1 MHSPKAALVALSAWL
16 SVLTI
21 LGGLVHPIGA
31 ASPTTSPPSTSA
43 SPAPTTSGP
52 PPKTN
57 GTAPPANASIP
68 STCFPLATS
77 AYCGAFQG
85 AALHPVTT
93 ANGTMLYNTSDSYT
107 AWLQQS
113 LLPQPFVKRMIDNFG
128 CSNDSAPTFPLGK
141 TGLRH
146 YVSFQCASSI
156 AQSTECWDRTVVQAV
171 QQGRPPPPGT
181 KPFALCRSSCTAF
194 VDSLENLMVK
204 NGDVCRGP
212 SPAVKAGKIQEMRNL
227 CTNSVWFNATSNCV
241 DAAKAEELWCGL
253 APLPD
258 MCGGCE
264 PFAGSS
270 GCKELAAAASL
281 ATPTPSSAPTVDPA
295 ANSDAARASERIT
308 IIAASTTSAVVAA
321 VVIGLMVM
329 VRRRQRLA
337 RSNQTGPAPNG
348 SSNRGTPGSARR
360 DSAARTG
367 RRGIVIDS
375 PRRGSNFAMSP
386 FKRPSLQT
394 GSPVLQLSTIQ
405 HSPALHHSSLAGTP
419 VLAPTIGTVSPAPH
433 HSSVLVGQSTESWTI
448 PLPDQLAPLEML
460 SPSLGVTAFPSPVPV
475 ANRPITLALPPTSTI
490 SRAVLQ
496 EPSSAPAGARPV
508 TLVLPPKSTI
518 SRLPPL
524 PSGEAPIMLVLPPN
538 STINRRVSGQT
549 ATSPIYQLPST
560 LSSRGRGGSS
570 GQNRST
576 MSPTEY
582 VLPSTLTSRRRTQ
595 EPTSPTPG
603 SAGEPNGEQ
612 GHDGAGASP
621 LPSLSELPLPAPLA
635 PVSRRESS
643 LIAAP
648 SPTHSR
654 VRSSVSSPAPA
665 TPITGA
671 GGASTAGTL
680 TTTAKYRVTIRKYD
694 RQLEDEMTLMPGD
707 MIEVLEAF
715 EDGWALGINLTRGST
730 GDEEGAAAFPLVC
743 TVPVAMD
750 DMRRMS
756 LMSASATPRSAKG
769 AHHTATMATTS
780 RKPSTSGPSSST
792 QAPGAPKIV
801 QEVKIVEE
809 KQPDGS
815 VVRKRIV
822 TTKRITTRKAPTKT
836 TTTTTTKATP
846 AATKPAAAVKPA
858 ATVKPAA
865 APTAKRLSTASV
877 HSVKSTTGR
886 SSPAPTKTTTASSS
900 RTPAAAAT
908 NKDTARHEGNNGHR
922 RSKSIE
928 DLSFNRILDKYS
940 AIAPTATVPVPPPP
954 PPSTLLLPPTPP
966 RSVTPASASDDTA
979 SIISDA
985 SSTTTRLHVTQ
996 RSLHQHVALLRQMM
1010 RLTPEFAAPMPAATV
1025 IALEERY
1032 LRWLAWL
1039 ATRPPTAGISK
1050 LLPPLDVLYAWYTH
1064 LACDLTS
1071 YADDLGA
1078 LFGQDARD
1086 AILATAFPLNVAWGE
1101 YGSTDHQELWLAT
1114 TGHAWD
1120 LEDDLATRLSNVVV
1134 SCRTCGTQ
1142 TSVPVET
1149 YVDVFQNGHGAVSCA
1164 ACHATISIE
1173 TMVQHLSVFPGDRHH
1188 TPLFRF
1194 TLNLAESVQF
1204 VASQIMTVV
1213 DNLPSEEFGVREAAE
1228 LSVVVRSLL
1237 ATAAGRGAGSTEPA
1251 LQIEPDVLL
1260 AYWNMLMHPQDYFDF
1275 SLERFGK
1282 IVILNQE
1289 AVIRSPLATNSNKP
1303 EPAVIAAKTPA
1314 KPALAPKR
1322 SLTDMKRHLDKIE
1335 KEVQS
1340 LAPGTGAAAANSA
1353 AASSKIKG
1361 PSVNALRAMFESNKK
1376 TKRKVQVNVAGK
1388 VEPSTPWNVLL
1399 TQESLNGHLDLLESF
1414 AMHLSLA
1421 RHQDKHVEGMVD
1433 TRYLLKAEQRYYLWL
1448 VMLSEGSSILPPI
1461 DVLLCWYSHMT
1472 HMPTYE
1478 HDLRTIF
1485 GNEALPAL
1493 LAEPFPLQQFLTQA
1507 LNRTVDVESQNAW
1520 EAYTGQPFVLL
1531 HNADVVEHPWV
1542 LQCPSCC
1549 SYCSVEVADFVKLRM
1564 GEKSVECPVCWRV
1577 ITKQQLLLMRDP
1589 QVHAAFSVFSIDLVR
1604 TVQEW
1609 RHEVLSQL
1617 IDLRVNNVN
1626 FDAAVEKYQSQA
1638 WKRSVVVTD
1647 AHGQESVFHLESKD
1661 WTTDVL
1667 LAYLTHTMWPN
1678 HFIAAARGQYGV
1690 AADHHAYHLVLQDAG
1705 LNYHHWDTTRGRPL
1719 RLRKSAPM
1727 AEVSRVTNVDDV
1739 VVEEGRRVS
1748 HADLQAMDHPLEAL
1762 ITADTVKEVQTM
1774 AKYLARADVKPHLA
1788 SPVYLAAAVRRYALY
1803 LKALKASPEVDSLV
1817 MPVDVALMMQVH
1829 MSSPAAF
1836 AADIAAF
1843 ASNAFARQRIFGKVA
1858 PLARAAA
1865 SEPLDA
1871 EVQAQWGQMMH
1882 EPYVLSLK
1890 DAVKALARSKVASP
1904 ASFDLAAAVPVFVKA
1919 VAASTNVSVGLVR
1932 DDYKNVMAKSMIVT
1946 SADGTQE
1953 LYSIATETAAAT
1965 VGQIIHTGRPAYYQ
1979 PWFHE
1984 TFGVALTDLA
1994 PPAPVATKGQSVKIT
2009 LTLDMLDQPAAEKQ
2023 DKYSKIAFA
2032 KFLSVK
2038 LLKQLHQ
2045 VYAALT
2051 ESDDVAAQL
2060 ANPAFV
2066 AKAATRYLAFVQ
2078 AGGSAASVPDVT
2090 LPFDVAVVMQAHM
2103 VDVAAFE
2110 MDMEARIPATAQR
2123 ARFLQAVK
2131 QPLLRAVTQVAT
2143 TKDQAAWTALTG
2155 LEYDASMSAHLPVDA
2170 ADLVFDFTTAVPKLM
2185 AALTLAMQ
2193 VPVADIEAVR
2203 KAYERHVDSMLVQR
2217 NEEDVRSVYLLRP
2230 EDAHAQL
2237 GSFMHATHAGE
2248 YQRWFKDHFG
2258 VKVSAVSG
2266 QRPKKATKARV
2277 MVMMSVFTDKIV
2289 AQDRN
2294 VVRDLPTID
2303 VIRAA
2308 AKSAGSVI
2316 GHEHAAVAQYVRYIQ
2331 ALASNKPSALT
2342 APVALVLVAHMLS
2355 PVEFKRDIGRLVPA
2369 AKVEA
2374 TIHAARAALSAD
2386 HVDSSYSTVTAS
2398 SSARLARLEKNL
2410 PSLVAIITKAV
2421 HDHVAT
2427 PSISYR
2433 RAFTN
2438 ALAMTEAHGK
2448 QLYSFM
2454 FSPEHALAHID
2465 HVLSAG
2471 YEAECQTQFGHV
2483 GTLFAIPS
2491 VDVADGAED
2500 AVINEATLREV
2511 QIGAKYLSRADV
2523 KAHLANKAYL
2533 DAAERRYV
2541 AYLNALN
2548 ATPEA
2553 TAIFP
2558 PADVALMMQ
2567 LHMALAPAFV
2577 RDMHAF
2583 ARDESA
2589 YQRIMAVTAPFF
2601 KSVAAE
2607 PLNADLQAMWGR
2619 ITHEPFVLTA
2629 NDANRALTASQAYKR
2644 TSPISVELAFVLPQF
2659 VETVMASTKVT
2670 AAQVEAEHDNW
2681 ANKAVVVTLADGMQ
2695 ELASIK
2701 PATPVS
2707 RIGCVI
2713 STGRPLQH
2721 QAWFETTYG
2730 VPMTKLAPA
2739 VPEKTAGSVKVTVA
2753 LDTTKKNVDA
2763 TPKYSKLAFAK
2774 CLSAKLLRQLQQVHA
2789 ALSEE
2794 PELIMLF
2801 QQPAALAYTTRRY
2814 LKFVQSAAQSP
2825 VLAAAA
2831 VVPADVA
2838 LLMLVHVA
2846 DPAAFEH
2853 DLEKLVPIAAQRAC
2867 LLDAVKVPLVRTIT
2881 ELETPKAIRAWT
2893 ELTGLDEENDVPADE
2908 FTGVTLVCNFPASL
2922 AKLMDVLAL
2931 TTQVSDIE
2939 TVRKSY
2945 ARHVDTGIIMHD
2957 EVGSASLY
2965 FLEPADVFA
2974 RIGELMHAAHPAA
2987 YQSWFEEAFGA
2998 RVSTLSEGHVDAHDR
3013 LISDKTVREVQVGA
3027 KYLSRADV
3035 KAHLANKAYL
3045 MAAERRYVAYLNA
3058 LDTTPES
3065 AEVIPPADVALMMQ
3079 MHMALAPAFVRDMR
3093 AFARNEEAFQRIM
3106 AVTAPFFKSVAAEPL
3121 NADMQA
3127 KWGRITHEPFVLTAY
3142 DANRALTASQAY
3154 KRMSPISFDLSLVLP
3169 QFVETVMA
3177 STTVTAA
3184 QVKAAHSNWTNKSFV
3199 VTLAD
3204 GTQELASI
3212 ASVTPTSRIG
3222 CVISTGRPLQHQA
3235 WFETTYSVPIAAL
3248 APPKDEQ
3255 TANHVIV
3262 TVSLDA
3268 EEKKADAAPKYSKIA
3283 FAKYLSA
3290 KLLRQLQQVH
3300 AALSEEPELI
3310 TQFQQ
3315 PAALAYTTRR
3325 YLKFVQS
3332 AAQSPELA
3340 AAAVVPADVALL
3352 MHVHMTDAAAFE
3364 LDFEKLI
3371 PVAAQ
3376 RVRLLEAV
3384 KVPLVRTITE
3394 LETPKSIR
3402 SWTQLTGLDEENDVP
3417 AESFVEVSLSC
3428 NFAAALAKF
3437 MDALALTV
3445 QVSDI
3450 ESVRKAYAR
3459 HVDTGIIMHDEAGF
3473 ASLYF
3478 LEPADALARIGELMH
3493 TAHPTA
3499 YQEWFHEEFGAK
3511 VSTLINA
3518 EPRGHDALISDKTVR
3533 EVQVMAKYLSRA
3545 DVKAHLASKAY
3556 LMAAERRYVAYLH
3569 ALNTAPETDA
3579 VIPPADVALMMQ
3591 LHMALAPAFV
3601 RDMRAFASNNEAY
3614 QRIMD
3619 KTAPFFK
3626 SVAAEPLN
3634 ADMQAKWGRI
3644 THEPF
3649 VLTAND
3655 ANHALTASQAY
3666 KRTAPISVDL
3676 SLVLPQF
3683 VETVMAS
3690 TKVTADQIT
3699 ADHNNWTSKSFVV
3712 TLADGDQELVSI
3724 ASTTPASRIGC
3735 IISTG
3740 RPLQHQTWF
3749 DTTYG
3754 VSITKLAPP
3763 APTHTAEY
3771 VKVMVSLDADE
3782 HKADATPKYSKLAF
3796 AKYLSAKLLRQL
3808 QQVHAAL
3815 SEEPELIMQFQQAD
3829 VLAISTRRYLKFLQS
3844 AAQSPDLAA
3853 TAVVPADVA
3862 LLMHAHMAEP
3872 VAFERDLEMIV
3883 PVVAQRV
3890 RLLEAVKVPLVRTIT
3905 ELETPKAIRAW
3916 TQLTGLDNEN
3926 TTPADTFA
3934 NMSLSCNFAA
3944 ALPKF
3949 MDALALTA
3957 QVSDV
3962 ELVRKAYTRHVDTG
3976 IIMHDE
3982 EGRSSLYFL
3991 EPANMLAR
3999 VGELM
4004 HTAHPAAYQL
4014 WFKTEFGANVST
4026 IFDQQARSND
4036 ELVTDASVRQV
4047 QVMAKYLTK
4056 TDVKA
4061 HLANRTYLAAAE
4073 RRYVTYLKALNTSPE
4088 AGSLIPPADVALMM
4102 QVHMAS
4108 PAVFARDIDAF
4119 AANKAA
4125 RQRIMGKAMPFHRA
4139 ITSEPM
4145 PAEMQAKWGK
4155 ETHEPFVLT
4164 IHEAAKVV
4172 VRAKGRSPVSMNL
4185 VLALPSFV
4193 ASVSGSVNVTAET
4206 VRTDYTNAVAK
4217 STLMTLANGTLELH
4231 SIATP
4236 TAASAVGH
4244 VICTGHPE
4252 QYQIW
4257 FRNTFGVPVSALAP
4271 PIRAADHELIKVT
4284 VMLEDA
4290 EQHNG
4295 TSAQFSKIAFAK
4307 FLSTKLLKQLHA
4319 VHEFFQEHEDVLL
4332 HLLEPAA
4339 LAHANVR
4346 FLRFI
4351 QAIAATKT
4359 VPSELVLP
4367 LDVAL
4372 IMQALMANPA
4382 AFEWYMEQ
4390 LIASPAQRTQFL
4402 ASVEVPL
4409 VQSILGTASSK
4420 ARAQWE
4426 RATGLSFDATEPTTA
4441 TAVDVVFD
4449 LSENVPLLLEA
4460 LQLAAE
4466 QAVGDIVAIRQTYAQ
4481 FVESAIVMQNE
4492 AGTRSLYSFQPTT
4505 DYVKV
4510 ATLMHSAHPAA
4521 YQAWFQEQFRV
4532 KVSQL
4537 GSSLQI
4543 PKSFAVVQPAED
4555 LASYEPVSDALVRQ
4569 SHVIAKYLAKPD
4581 VKAHLANEAYLV
4593 AAERRYISYLKAMAT
4608 SADAAAVVP
4617 PADVALL
4624 MQVHMASP
4632 EYFAR
4637 DVAAFTKDSAAVAR
4651 ILGKESPL
4659 FQSVSMEPATA
4670 EMQSQWGI
4678 ATHEPYVLTVQEA
4691 AKSFN
4696 RSRSAVAHAP
4706 VSVDLV
4712 AALPAFVESI
4722 LGSVRVSG
4730 AQIRQEYA
4738 NYMAK
4743 SMVVT
4748 LADGKQELHSIA
4760 TPTVATKVGHVLATS
4775 CPAKYQRWF
4784 MQSFGVPVTALASST
4799 SVKKNA
4805 VVKVLVSLDT
4815 AEMPVEKQAKFS
4827 KLSFAKYLSAKLLKQ
4842 LHRTQAFLAEHT
4854 SLMARLADPAGLD
4867 LSVRRYVKFL
4877 HSAASAPARDL
4888 NFALPVD
4895 VALLMQ
4901 AHMANA
4907 SAFAR
4912 DMAVLIPDAARRTAV
4927 LKSVELPLIRS
4938 MLEPIKS
4945 ANKDAWKRVTGLSIN
4960 AVPVQAD
4967 VSYLDVNFDAAVSHF
4982 VDVLD
4987 VAASTSPAD
4996 LEAIRQ
5002 AVAHFVE
5009 GATPI
5014 RSEDGAFTLYSLKL
5028 VDSHIRLGWFMLS
5041 ASAADFPAWFQGEF
5055 GAALQD
5061 VELGQLVQVPTTS
5074 ATIAERAAQ
5083 LVSTDDIMQ
5092 FHEGLQALLK
5102 CVPHIRLTDVNEYI
5116 ETVYATLGHL
5126 DAVESLPAV
5135 TRLIAVLHQT
5145 FPERYSW
5152 DIKAIVCDAQVNIHE
5167 IYTLVKHR
5175 LAAVER
5181 IVAHADLATAAKDYQ
5196 RAMDDAV
5203 VVKHEDGSEELYT
5216 LMPITDGCLLA
5227 HILHMT
5233 RVDQYEWFLSDRF
5246 EHLLSLFKPV
5256 VVEESASAVI
5266 IDVDALTMPLQNAKA
5281 VVPRDASVDVL
5292 LDAAS
5297 LKTSL
5302 AQLKDALR
5310 RGPAQFTLGD
5320 VKAYVEQQPPQWGL
5334 LSMVHATFAGTHAKD
5349 LLKFQF
5355 QEPLDLPVF
5364 CSRLNA
5370 RLALLRSLAQQ
5381 EGDFFTAYYEYQRA
5395 IADAVVIS
5403 NAQKEPE
5410 LYSLMSM
5417 SPAAMLLHAAHA
5429 SVPLEYQNFALER
5442 FGAVAGVLTE
5452 TGEANV
5458 LESASRVIA
5467 HGHVQIAITDLS
5479 PQPESTKP
5487 SHSPLDHVY
5496 VSVSKV
5502 SHVVRVIRE
5511 ASDFTVGDVEAYL
5524 RDPIKA
5530 PRCEEMHLVH
5540 ATFAK
5545 EFADHMLAIQFHEP
5559 ISVAAFQVGLNARLH
5574 VLRDVVRRVGKIDL
5588 PSALVEYER
5597 ALADA
5602 FALKNSQ
5609 GEWELYTLSPLSDAA
5624 WVLHVAHMS
5633 KPDMYENFALAHFGH
5648 VLGFFKV
5655 PPHLIRTAPA
5665 AVAVQ
5670 VGPASLSTKHGH
5682 VERALPS
5689 AAPSFVEA
5697 STIITY
5703 EDAVRFYMHAVALLV
5718 SVATI
5723 TDHDV
5728 RAYVDALQ
5736 ECHDDDE
5743 EVELVSML
5751 HTTHVERYLNDV
5763 NALVSGNSVDL
5774 TQLRRLLEARFS
5786 LLRSLIAKVKANSL
5800 SDAVAEYS
5808 RAVDEAVLMTAQDG
5822 SHELFTMVPLSPAA
5836 LFVHV
5841 AHVAQRAEYYDFA
5854 TRRFGAVVSFL
5865 KPARLIDVSAG
5876 ELDDDVEMVVL
5887 ERQLPTVASVDS
5899 KAKQVKIAVE
5909 HWDAQEAKAQEAS
5922 VAEKKAAEN
5931 SALTLE
5937 FLSGLQSAF
5946 NKVAAAGWSMAW
5958 VLSYMWFLNELRT
5971 KEAPA
5976 EVPPVVKLVALVHA
5990 SMCDRFETDLAQL
6003 IGADHV
6009 AHVTQL
6015 LSASLLEDWTPVV
6028 FDEQA
6033 ASHQE
6038 LSLDG
6043 EEFASRLERR
6053 FASVQRVFAEAQL
6066 SLTSNTAYQRA
6077 LDTSVIISGPK
6088 RRAELFTTAALTP
6101 DVLLAHVFH
6110 TSQVEEYRRYM
6121 AARFGQKLGFLPL
6134 EMVVDHDAE
6143 SLRSLPEA
6151 DDAIPRPVENGDVQL
6166 TLPKNK
6172 VHHADV
6178 HDAKDL
6184 DDKVAAKR
6192 RSLPKLES
6200 FITLHDIEA
6209 FREFWLGNEMLM
6221 RFNNRIY
6228 IVNAIQRYQSWLSMP
6243 YPILPPPDVAVV
6255 HQIHKF
6261 SNRIYEDLHDVY
6273 AEYTRYPTYTT
6284 DEAILS
6290 WERATGT
6297 PWTLNNSTTYHC
6309 RNCYATIA
6317 LTPATVKCVICR
6329 TPLLSS
6335 PFSAVILNQAQ
6346 PFLNVVRTVPKLMP
6360 IEIWTSYATWLEQAI
6375 IIGTQD
6381 GSKYLRSVQ
6390 PDTDAV
6396 LVGHLVHVMHP
6407 ARFRRAM
6414 LSLFGMQISF
6424 FMPLLAHPIT
6434 PDSLLISPPPTR
6446 PQSPHQSAQVVSR
6459 DIDFGA
6465 DDKAAE
6471 DSAAVLEEIVDR
6483 GISVDRGLEVELL
6496 TSLGPKFIEP
6506 EVRKVRSRPSSVV
6519 KEPPQAPEVNG
6530 DIIERHWALVRTL
6543 LQIETSYDPAL
6554 LVRSESRY
6562 LKWLTMLSETK
6573 QLHLIPPVDVALMFH
6588 IHAQFPD
6595 VFYQDL
6601 VALFGEEDAREL
6613 LDFSILD
6620 ADVGYYQRDIDPESE
6635 AAWES
6640 YTGEPYLYH
6649 HATAAT
6655 AYMLS
6660 CPACSTIQSV
6670 GQDDIVQLKT
6680 QVCDLKC
6687 PTCDRQSTLEQLRVN
6702 NRGIAPFHINFIH
6715 QAPVWRARMSKLLN
6729 EASKVVPDAAS
6740 AKYEQFA
6747 RLTVDVV
6754 QNGTSTLYSIVDLDQ
6769 HIYAGH
6775 AAHLLFPGPYRRMVQ
6790 GRFGRW
6796 VPLIKL
6802 DDPLPPFPIA
6812 APIELAI
6819 PAMPPIPTEELV
6831 ADTSAR
6837 RSRAVSVATF
6847 TSAVS
6852 TATTAASEPA
6862 PEFTMRGDTLV
6873 SFFQLCQALL
6883 KCADFKITD
6892 EAARYLFWYR
6902 AEARY
6907 VQFIELM
6914 QHTVVEGHALPL
6926 PPLDVL
6932 MMWMVHLMD
6941 PHRYI
6946 EDLVRISGDIKLLNF
6961 GFPLDKVTMYLVAH
6975 QDTLSAESWTAFVP
6989 SSHAESWTS
6998 FTKQPF
7004 ILDAASQAAEALTC
7018 PYCHFAQ
7025 EWECGP
7031 YTEMRRGTRVL
7042 FCKACD
7048 KWMTQSTLSAWR
7060 LVQDLTLAEKGQG
7073 HVGGTLLN
7081 LAKGKIDYKL
7091 AHSVHKLLFFTHS
7104 TSITEILDAR
7114 LHELDVINPWKE
7126 LDLAAI
7132 LHDYLQ
7138 TAVEKEYS
7146 GKRKDLKRKADI
7158 VTTKILA
7165 YYQNVVTPLS
7175 LDLVRSLDHWTQ
7187 LTQDMVD
7194 HFNAFSLKEAETV
7207 LDRYI
7212 KFMRLLED
7220 QRKDTNSST
7229 NHLVP
7234 ALDILLAH
7242 RCHLLDPL
7250 AFQKY
7255 CVFKFGKIMDFSRF
7269 TSKEELLQEYKDMGA
7284 LWTRKYSTPFDVSFK
7299 RKKKKGIK
7307 KLVGML
7313 FGSK

>member
-1 MHSPKAALVALSAWL
+1 M
-16 SVLTI
+16 
-21 LGGLVHPIGA
+21 
-31 ASPTTSPPSTSA
+31 
-43 SPAPTTSGP
+43 
-52 PPKTN
+52 
-57 GTAPPANASIP
+57 
-68 STCFPLATS
+68 
-77 AYCGAFQG
+77 
-85 AALHPVTT
+85 
-93 ANGTMLYNTSDSYT
+93 
-107 AWLQQS
+107 
-113 LLPQPFVKRMIDNFG
+113 
-128 CSNDSAPTFPLGK
+128 
-141 TGLRH
+141 
-146 YVSFQCASSI
+146 
-156 AQSTECWDRTVVQAV
+156 
-171 QQGRPPPPGT
+171 
-181 KPFALCRSSCTAF
+181 
-194 VDSLENLMVK
+194 
-204 NGDVCRGP
+204 
-212 SPAVKAGKIQEMRNL
+212 
-227 CTNSVWFNATSNCV
+227 
-241 DAAKAEELWCGL
+241 
-253 APLPD
+253 
-258 MCGGCE
+258 
-264 PFAGSS
+264 
-270 GCKELAAAASL
+270 
-281 ATPTPSSAPTVDPA
+281 
-295 ANSDAARASERIT
+295 
-308 IIAASTTSAVVAA
+308 
-321 VVIGLMVM
+321 
-329 VRRRQRLA
+329 
-337 RSNQTGPAPNG
+337 
-348 SSNRGTPGSARR
+348 
-360 DSAARTG
+360 
-367 RRGIVIDS
+367 
-375 PRRGSNFAMSP
+375 
-386 FKRPSLQT
+386 
-394 GSPVLQLSTIQ
+394 
-405 HSPALHHSSLAGTP
+405 
-419 VLAPTIGTVSPAPH
+419 
-433 HSSVLVGQSTESWTI
+433 
-448 PLPDQLAPLEML
+448 
-460 SPSLGVTAFPSPVPV
+460 
-475 ANRPITLALPPTSTI
+475 
-490 SRAVLQ
+490 
-496 EPSSAPAGARPV
+496 
-508 TLVLPPKSTI
+508 
-518 SRLPPL
+518 
-524 PSGEAPIMLVLPPN
+524 
-538 STINRRVSGQT
+538 
-549 ATSPIYQLPST
+549 
-560 LSSRGRGGSS
+560 
-570 GQNRST
+570 
-576 MSPTEY
+576 
-582 VLPSTLTSRRRTQ
+582 
-595 EPTSPTPG
+595 
-603 SAGEPNGEQ
+603 
-612 GHDGAGASP
+612 
-621 LPSLSELPLPAPLA
+621 
-635 PVSRRESS
+635 
-643 LIAAP
+643 
-648 SPTHSR
+648 
-654 VRSSVSSPAPA
+654 
-665 TPITGA
+665 
-671 GGASTAGTL
+671 
-680 TTTAKYRVTIRKYD
+680 
-694 RQLEDEMTLMPGD
+694 
-707 MIEVLEAF
+707 
-715 EDGWALGINLTRGST
+715 
-730 GDEEGAAAFPLVC
+730 
-743 TVPVAMD
+743 
-750 DMRRMS
+750 
-756 LMSASATPRSAKG
+756 
-769 AHHTATMATTS
+769 
-780 RKPSTSGPSSST
+780 
-792 QAPGAPKIV
+792 
-801 QEVKIVEE
+801 
-809 KQPDGS
+809 
-815 VVRKRIV
+815 
-822 TTKRITTRKAPTKT
+822 
-836 TTTTTTKATP
+836 
-846 AATKPAAAVKPA
+846 
-858 ATVKPAA
+858 
-865 APTAKRLSTASV
+865 
-877 HSVKSTTGR
+877 
-886 SSPAPTKTTTASSS
+886 
-900 RTPAAAAT
+900 
-908 NKDTARHEGNNGHR
+908 
-922 RSKSIE
+922 
-928 DLSFNRILDKYS
+928 
-940 AIAPTATVPVPPPP
+940 
-954 PPSTLLLPPTPP
+954 PPTPP
-966 RSVTPASASDDTA
+966 RSTTPTTASDDAA
-979 SIISDA
+979 STISDV
-985 SSTTTRLHVTQ
+985 SSTSARLQATKD
-996 RSLHQHVALLRQMM
+996 SLHQHVALLHQLM
-1010 RLTPEFAAPMPAATV
+1010 RLAPEFAAPLPAATV

-1032 LRWLAWL
+1032 LRFLAWL

-1050 LLPPLDVLYAWYTH
+1050 MLPPLDVLYAWYTH
-1064 LACDLTS
+1064 IVCDLTS

-1086 AILATAFPLNVAWGE
+1086 AVLATPFPLDVAWSE

-1114 TGHAWD
+1114 TGHAWT
-1120 LEDDLATRLSNVVV
+1120 LHDDLAARPRSNVVV
-1134 SCRTCGTQ
+1134 SCRACGTQ

-1149 YVDVFQNGHGAVSCA
+1149 YVDVYQNGHGAVSCA
-1164 ACHATISIE
+1164 ACHAAISVE

-1204 VASQIMTVV
+1204 VASQITSVM

-1228 LSVVVRSLL
+1228 MSVVLRSLL
-1237 ATAAGRGAGSTEPA
+1237 ATAAARGPGSTDPP

-1260 AYWNMLMHPQDYFDF
+1260 VYWNRLLTPQDYLDF

-1282 IVILNQE
+1282 IVVLNQE
-1289 AVIRSPLATNSNKP
+1289 AVIRSPLAATLTKAES
-1303 EPAVIAAKTPA
+1303 AVIAAKTPA

-1322 SLTDMKRHLDKIE
+1322 SLTDMKRHLDKME

-1340 LAPGTGAAAANSA
+1340 LAPGTGAA

-1376 TKRKVQVNVAGK
+1376 TKRKIQVHVAGK
-1388 VEPSTPWNVLL
+1388 VDPSTPWNVLL
-1399 TQESLNGHLDLLESF
+1399 TQESLSGHLDLLESF

-1421 RHQDKHVEGMVD
+1421 RHQDKRVEGMVD

-1472 HMPTYE
+1472 HVPTYE

-1485 GNEALPAL
+1485 GEAALPAL

-1549 SYCSVEVADFVKLRM
+1549 SYCSVEVADFAKLRM

-1609 RHEVLSQL
+1609 RREVLSQL

-1647 AHGQESVFHLESKD
+1647 PHGQESVFHLESKD

-1739 VVEEGRRVS
+1739 VVEDGRRVS

-1762 ITADTVKEVQTM
+1762 ITAETVKEVQTM
-1774 AKYLARADVKPHLA
+1774 AKYLARADVKPQLA

-1843 ASNAFARQRIFGKVA
+1843 ASNAFARQRIFGKFA

-1865 SEPLDA
+1865 SEPLNA

-1890 DAVKALARSKVASP
+1890 DAAKALVRSKVASP

-1919 VAASTNVSVGLVR
+1919 VAASTHVSVGLVR

-1946 SADGTQE
+1946 SADGMQE

-1979 PWFHE
+1979 MWFHE

-1994 PPAPVATKGQSVKIT
+1994 PPAPVAAKGQPVKIT
-2009 LTLDMLDQPAAEKQ
+2009 LTLDLLDQPAAEKQ

-2078 AGGSAASVPDVT
+2078 AAGSAASVPDMT

-2103 VDVAAFE
+2103 VDAAAFE

-2131 QPLLRAVTQVAT
+2131 QPLVRAMTQVAT

-2155 LEYDASMSAHLPVDA
+2155 LEYDASASAHVPVDA
-2170 ADLVFDFTTAVPKLM
+2170 ADLVFDFATAVPKLM
-2185 AALTLAMQ
+2185 AALTLAVQ
-2193 VPVADIEAVR
+2193 VPVAEIEAVR

-2248 YQRWFKDHFG
+2248 YHRWFKDHFG

-2266 QRPKKATKARV
+2266 QRPKKATKARI
-2277 MVMMSVFTDKIV
+2277 MVTMSVFANKNV
-2289 AQDRN
+2289 AQDRD
-2294 VVRDLPTID
+2294 VVLDLPTAD

-2308 AKSAGSVI
+2308 ANSAESVI
-2316 GHEHAAVAQYVRYIQ
+2316 GHEHAVVAQYVRYIQ
-2331 ALASNKPSALT
+2331 ALASSKPSALT

-2369 AKVEA
+2369 SKVEA

-2386 HVDSSYSTVTAS
+2386 HVGSSNSTVTAS

-2421 HDHVAT
+2421 DDHAAT
-2427 PSISYR
+2427 PSVSYR

-2471 YEAECQTQFGHV
+2471 YETECQTQFGHV

-2491 VDVADGAED
+2491 VDVAECAED

-2533 DAAERRYV
+2533 AAAERRYV

-2548 ATPEA
+2548 TMPEA
-2553 TAIFP
+2553 TAVIP
-2558 PADVALMMQ
+2558 PVDVALMMQ

-2577 RDMHAF
+2577 RDMRAF
-2583 ARDESA
+2583 ARDEIA
-2589 YQRIMAVTAPFF
+2589 YRRIMAMTAPFF

-2607 PLNADLQAMWGR
+2607 PLSADMQAKWGR

-2629 NDANRALTASQAYKR
+2629 NDANRALMASQAYKR

-2659 VETVMASTKVT
+2659 VETVLASTKVT

-2695 ELASIK
+2695 ELASIT

-2763 TPKYSKLAFAK
+2763 APKYSKLAFAK
-2774 CLSAKLLRQLQQVHA
+2774 YLSAKLLRQLQQVHA
-2789 ALSEE
+2789 ALSKE
-2794 PELIMLF
+2794 PELIMQF

-2853 DLEKLVPIAAQRAC
+2853 DLEKFVPVAAQRAR

-2881 ELETPKAIRAWT
+2881 ELETPKAIHAWT
-2893 ELTGLDEENDVPADE
+2893 ELTGLDEDNDIPADE
-2908 FTGVTLVCNFPASL
+2908 FTGVKLVCNFPASL

-2931 TTQVSDIE
+2931 TAHVSDIE

-2957 EVGSASLY
+2957 EAGSASLY

-2974 RIGELMHAAHPAA
+2974 RIGELMHMAHPAA

-2998 RVSTLSEGHVDAHDR
+2998 KVSTISEGQVDEHDR
-3013 LISDKTVREVQVGA
+3013 LISDKTVREVQVMA

-3035 KAHLANKAYL
+3035 KVHLASKAYL

-3058 LDTTPES
+3058 LNTTPES

-3079 MHMALAPAFVRDMR
+3079 LHMALAPAFVRDVR

-3106 AVTAPFFKSVAAEPL
+3106 AVTAPFFKSVSAEPL
-3121 NADMQA
+3121 SADMQA
-3127 KWGRITHEPFVLTAY
+3127 KWGRITHEQFVLTAS

-3154 KRMSPISFDLSLVLP
+3154 KCTSPISFDLSLVLP

-3177 STTVTAA
+3177 STKFTAA
-3184 QVKAAHSNWTNKSFV
+3184 DVKAAHSNWTSKSFI

-3204 GTQELASI
+3204 GMQELASI

-3222 CVISTGRPLQHQA
+3222 CIISAGRPLQHQA
-3235 WFETTYSVPIAAL
+3235 WFETTYGVPIAAL

-3255 TANHVIV
+3255 TANRVIV

-3268 EEKKADAAPKYSKIA
+3268 EVEKADAAPKYSKIA

-3340 AAAVVPADVALL
+3340 ATAVVPADVALL

-3364 LDFEKLI
+3364 HDLEKLI

-3394 LETPKSIR
+3394 LETPKSVR
-3402 SWTQLTGLDEENDVP
+3402 SWIQLTGLDEENDVPAESFVEVSLACNFPANLAKFMDALALTAQVSDIETVRKSYARHVDTGIITHDDAGSASLYFLEPVGALARVGELMHMAHPTEYQSWFEEAFGARVSTLSKGHVDAHDGLISDKTVREVQVGAKYLSRADVKAHLANKAYLAAAERRYVTYLTALNTKPEATAVIPPADVALMMQLHMALAPAFVRDMRAFAHTEEAFQRIMAVTAPFFKSVSAEPLSADVQAKWGRITHEPFVLTANDANRALTASQAYKRAAPISFELALILPQFIETIMASTTVTAAQVKAAHSNWTNKSFVVTLADGTQELASIASVTPTSRIGCVISTGRPLQHQAWFETTYGVPIAALAPPKDEQTANRVIVTVSLDAEEEKADAAPKYSKIAFAKYLSAKLLRQLQQVHAALSEEPELITQFQQPAALAYTTRRYLKFVQSAAQSPVLAAAAVVPADVALLMQVHMTDAAAFEHDLEKLVPVAAQRARLLDAVELPLVRTITELETPKALRAWTQLTGLDEDNDVP

-3428 NFAAALAKF
+3428 NFAAALAKL
-3437 MDALALTV
+3437 MEALALTV

-3459 HVDTGIIMHDEAGF
+3459 HVDTGIIMHDEKGR

-3478 LEPADALARIGELMH
+3478 LEPADSLARVGELMH

-3499 YQEWFHEEFGAK
+3499 YQAWFQKEFGAK
-3511 VSTLINA
+3511 VLTLTNA

-3556 LMAAERRYVAYLH
+3556 LMAAERRYVAYLN
-3569 ALNTAPETDA
+3569 ALNTVPEADA

-3601 RDMRAFASNNEAY
+3601 RDMRAFASKNEAY
-3614 QRIMD
+3614 QRIMG
-3619 KTAPFFK
+3619 KTAPFYK

-3634 ADMQAKWGRI
+3634 AEMQAKWGRI

-3655 ANHALTASQAY
+3655 ANRALTASQAY

-3683 VETVMAS
+3683 VETVMTSA
-3690 TKVTADQIT
+3690 KVTAGQVK
-3699 ADHNNWTSKSFVV
+3699 ADHSNWTSKSFVV

-3740 RPLQHQTWF
+3740 RPLLHQTWF
-3749 DTTYG
+3749 DKTYG

-3763 APTHTAEY
+3763 APAHTAEY
-3771 VKVMVSLDADE
+3771 FKVMVSLDADE
-3782 HKADATPKYSKLAF
+3782 HNADVAPKYSKLAF
-3796 AKYLSAKLLRQL
+3796 AKYLSAKLLRRL
-3808 QQVHAAL
+3808 QQVYEVLA
-3815 SEEPELIMQFQQAD
+3815 EEPELIANFQQANT
-3829 VLAISTRRYLKFLQS
+3829 LATSTRRYLKFLQS

-3853 TAVVPADVA
+3853 TAVVPVDVA

-3872 VAFERDLEMIV
+3872 VAFERDVEVIV
-3883 PVVAQRV
+3883 PVAAQRV
-3890 RLLEAVKVPLVRTIT
+3890 RLLEAVQVPLVRTIT
-3905 ELETPKAIRAW
+3905 ELETPKSIRAW
-3916 TQLTGLDNEN
+3916 TQLTGLDDESNV
-3926 TTPADTFA
+3926 PADTFA
-3934 NMSLSCNFAA
+3934 DISLSCNFAT

-3962 ELVRKAYTRHVDTG
+3962 ELVRKAYARHVDTG
-3976 IIMHDE
+3976 IIMYDE
-3982 EGRSSLYFL
+3982 KGRSSLYFL
-3991 EPANMLAR
+3991 EPANVSAR

-4004 HTAHPAAYQL
+4004 HTAHPAAYQM

-4026 IFDQQARSND
+4026 IFDPQARSND
-4036 ELVTDASVRQV
+4036 ELVSNASVRQV
-4047 QVMAKYLTK
+4047 QVMAKYLAK
-4056 TDVKA
+4056 ADVKA

-4125 RQRIMGKAMPFHRA
+4125 RQRIMGKTAPFHRA
-4139 ITSEPM
+4139 IASEPM

-4155 ETHEPFVLT
+4155 MTHEPFVLT

-4172 VRAKGRSPVSMNL
+4172 VRAKGHSPVSMNL
-4185 VLALPSFV
+4185 ALAIPSFV
-4193 ASVSGSVNVTAET
+4193 ASISGSAGVTAAA
-4206 VRTDYTNAVAK
+4206 VRADYTNVLTK
-4217 STLMTLANGTLELH
+4217 STLMTLADGTLELH

-4236 TAASAVGH
+4236 TAASAAGH
-4244 VICTGHPE
+4244 VIHTGHPE
-4252 QYQIW
+4252 QYQTW
-4257 FRNTFGVPVSALAP
+4257 FRDTFGVPVSMLAP
-4271 PIRAADHELIKVT
+4271 PIPAADRELIKLT
-4284 VMLEDA
+4284 VSLDAA
-4290 EQHNG
+4290 EQYNG
-4295 TSAQFSKIAFAK
+4295 PSAQFSKIAFAK
-4307 FLSTKLLKQLHA
+4307 FLSTKLLKQLHT
-4319 VHEFFQEHEDVLL
+4319 VHEFFQEHDDVLL
-4332 HLLEPAA
+4332 RLLEPAA

-4346 FLRFI
+4346 YLRFV
-4351 QAIAATKT
+4351 QAIATTKT
-4359 VPSELVLP
+4359 VPSDLVLP

-4372 IMQALMANPA
+4372 IMQAHMANPA

-4390 LIASPAQRTQFL
+4390 LISSPMQRMQFL
-4402 ASVEVPL
+4402 AAVEVPL
-4409 VQSILGTASSK
+4409 VQSMLGTASSK

-4426 RATGLSFDATEPTTA
+4426 RVTGLPFDVVEPTTA

-4449 LSENVPLLLEA
+4449 MSENVPLLLEA
-4460 LQLAAE
+4460 LRLAAE
-4466 QAVGDIVAIRQTYAQ
+4466 QPVDDIVAIRQTYAQ

-4505 DYVKV
+4505 DRVKV

-4521 YQAWFQEQFRV
+4521 YQTWFHEQFHV

-4543 PKSFAVVQPAED
+4543 PKSFAVVQSAEED
-4555 LASYEPVSDALVRQ
+4555 ENYEPVSDALVRQ
-4569 SHVIAKYLAKPD
+4569 SHIIAKYLAKPD
-4581 VKAHLANEAYLV
+4581 VKAHLANKAYLV
-4593 AAERRYISYLKAMAT
+4593 AAERRYIMYLKTMAA
-4608 SADAAAVVP
+4608 SSDAAAVVP
-4617 PADVALL
+4617 PADVALM

-4632 EYFAR
+4632 EHFAR
-4637 DVAAFTKDSAAVAR
+4637 DVAAFTKDSTSAAR

-4670 EMQSQWGI
+4670 AMQSQWGI

-4696 RSRSAVAHAP
+4696 RSRSVVAHAS

-4712 AALPAFVESI
+4712 AIVPTFVESI
-4722 LGSVRVSG
+4722 LDSVRVSD

-4760 TPTVATKVGHVLATS
+4760 TPTAATKIGHALATS
-4775 CPAKYQRWF
+4775 RPAKYQRWF
-4784 MQSFGVPVTALASST
+4784 VQSFGVPITALAPSS
-4799 SVKKNA
+4799 SVKKDA

-4815 AEMPVEKQAKFS
+4815 AEKPVEKHAKFS
-4827 KLSFAKYLSAKLLKQ
+4827 KLSFAKYLSVKLLKH
-4842 LHRTQAFLAEHT
+4842 LHRSQAYLAEHT

-4888 NFALPVD
+4888 DFALPVD

-4907 SAFAR
+4907 AVFAR

-4927 LKSVELPLIRS
+4927 LKSVELPLVRS
-4938 MLEPIKS
+4938 MLEPNKA

-4960 AVPVQAD
+4960 AVPVQSD
-4967 VSYLDVNFDAAVSHF
+4967 VSYLDVDFVAAVSQI
-4982 VDVLD
+4982 VDLLD
-4987 VAASTSPAD
+4987 VAASTSSTE
-4996 LEAIRQ
+4996 LETVRQ
-5002 AVAHFVE
+5002 ALAQFVE

-5014 RSEDGAFTLYSLKL
+5014 RSEDGACALYSLEP
-5028 VDSHIRLGWFMLS
+5028 VDSRIRLGWFMLS
-5041 ASAADFPAWFQGEF
+5041 AFAADFPAWFQGEF
-5055 GAALQD
+5055 GAAVQD
-5061 VELGQLVQVPTTS
+5061 VDLSQLVQVPTTS
-5074 ATIAERAAQ
+5074 VTIAERAAQ
-5083 LVSTDDIMQ
+5083 LISTDDVVQ
-5092 FHEGLQALLK
+5092 FHEGLQALLQH
-5102 CVPHIRLTDVNEYI
+5102 VSHIRLTDVNEYI
-5116 ETVYATLGHL
+5116 EAVYATLGHL

-5167 IYTLVKHR
+5167 IYSLVKHR
-5175 LAAVER
+5175 LAVVER
-5181 IVAHADLATAAKDYQ
+5181 IIAHADLATAAKDYQ

-5216 LMPITDGCLLA
+5216 LTPITDGCMLA

-5256 VVEESASAVI
+5256 VVDERASAVI
-5266 IDVDALTMPLQNAKA
+5266 IDVDALTMPLQNAA
-5281 VVPRDASVDVL
+5281 AAAPRDAAVDVL
-5292 LDAAS
+5292 LDAAL

-5310 RGPAQFTLGD
+5310 CGPSHFTLD
-5320 VKAYVEQQPPQWGL
+5320 EVKAYVEQQPPHQSL
-5334 LSMVHATFAGTHAKD
+5334 VAMVHATFAAAHAKD

-5355 QEPLDLPVF
+5355 QEPLDLPAF

-5370 RLALLRSLAQQ
+5370 RLSLLRSLAQQ
-5381 EGDFFTAYYEYQRA
+5381 EGDFFAAYYEYQRA

-5403 NAQKEPE
+5403 NALKEPE
-5410 LYSLMSM
+5410 LYSLVSM
-5417 SPAAMLLHAAHA
+5417 SPAAMLLHAAHT

-5442 FGAVAGVLTE
+5442 FGTVAGILTE
-5452 TGEANV
+5452 SGEANI
-5458 LESASRVIA
+5458 LESASRVDT

-5479 PQPESTKP
+5479 PQPKSTQP
-5487 SHSPLDHVY
+5487 AHSPLDHVY

-5502 SHVVRVIRE
+5502 THVERVLRE

-5524 RDPIKA
+5524 SNPVKA
-5530 PRCEEMHLVH
+5530 PRSEEIHLVH

-5545 EFADHMLAIQFHEP
+5545 EFTDHMLAIQFQEP
-5559 ISVAAFQVGLNARLH
+5559 VPAAAFQAGLNSRLH
-5574 VLRDVVRRVGKIDL
+5574 ALRDVVQRVGKIDL

-5609 GEWELYTLSPLSDAA
+5609 GEWELYTLSPFSDAA

-5633 KPDMYENFALAHFGH
+5633 KPDQYENFALEHFGH

-5665 AVAVQ
+5665 PIAFEVS
-5670 VGPASLSTKHGH
+5670 PASLSTKQGH

-5697 STIITY
+5697 SSIITY
-5703 EDAVRFYMHAVALLV
+5703 EDAVRFYMHAVAMLV
-5718 SVATI
+5718 SVTTI
-5723 TDHDV
+5723 TDDDV
-5728 RAYVDALQ
+5728 QAYVHALQ
-5736 ECHDDDE
+5736 ECHDGDG

-5751 HTTHVERYLNDV
+5751 HTTHVERYSDDI
-5763 NALVSGNSVDL
+5763 NALVAGKSVDL
-5774 TQLRRLLEARFS
+5774 TQLRRLLEARFD
-5786 LLRSLIAKVKANSL
+5786 LLRALIAKVKANSL

-5854 TRRFGAVVSFL
+5854 ARRFGAVVSFL
-5865 KPARLIDVSAG
+5865 KPARLIDVSVG
-5876 ELDDDVEMVVL
+5876 ETDDDVEMVVL
-5887 ERQLPTVASVDS
+5887 QRQLPAVASVNS
-5899 KAKQVKIAVE
+5899 KAKTVKIAVE
-5909 HWDAQEAKAQEAS
+5909 QWDAQEAKTQEAS

-5931 SALTLE
+5931 SELTLE
-5937 FLSGLQSAF
+5937 FLSGLQAAF
-5946 NKVAAAGWSMAW
+5946 NTVAAAGWSMAW
-5958 VLSYMWFLNELRT
+5958 VLSYVWYLNELRM
-5971 KEAPA
+5971 KEAPG
-5976 EVPPVVKLVALVHA
+5976 EVPPVIKLVALVHA
-5990 SMCDRFETDLAQL
+5990 SMCDRFVSDLAQL

-6009 AHVTQL
+6009 AHVAKL

-6110 TSQVEEYRRYM
+6110 TSQVEEYREYM
-6121 AARFGQKLGFLPL
+6121 AARFGQTLGFLPL
-6134 EMVVDHDAE
+6134 EVVVDHDAE

-6151 DDAIPRPVENGDVQL
+6151 EDAIPRPVENGDIQL

-6172 VHHADV
+6172 AHHADLV
-6178 HDAKDL
+6178 DDKDF

-6228 IVNAIQRYQSWLSMP
+6228 VVNAIQRYQSWLSMP

-6273 AEYTRYPTYTT
+6273 AEFTRYPTYTT

-6446 PQSPHQSAQVVSR
+6446 PQSPHQTAQVVSR
-6459 DIDFGA
+6459 DLDFGV
-6465 DDKAAE
+6465 DDKAAAAVK
-6471 DSAAVLEEIVDR
+6471 DGAAVLEEIVDR
-6483 GISVDRGLEVELL
+6483 GIVVDRDLEVELL

-6601 VALFGEEDAREL
+6601 VALFGDKDARDL

-6702 NRGIAPFHINFIH
+6702 NRGIAPFHVNFIH

-6729 EASKVVPDAAS
+6729 EASKVLPDAAS
-6740 AKYEQFA
+6740 AKYEQYV

-6796 VPLIKL
+6796 VLLIKL

-6819 PAMPPIPTEELV
+6819 PAMPPIPTEEPI
-6831 ADTSAR
+6831 ADSSPR

-6852 TATTAASEPA
+6852 TVTTAASEPA
-6862 PEFTMRGDTLV
+6862 PEFTVRGDTLV

-6883 KCADFKITD
+6883 RCADFKLAD

-6941 PHRYI
+6941 SHRYI

-6961 GFPLDKVTMYLVAH
+6961 GFPLDKVTMFLVAH
-6975 QDTLSAESWTAFVP
+6975 QDTLSAESWAAFVP

-7004 ILDAASQAAEALTC
+7004 VLDAASQATEALTC

-7220 QRKDTNSST
+7220 QRKDAAAST